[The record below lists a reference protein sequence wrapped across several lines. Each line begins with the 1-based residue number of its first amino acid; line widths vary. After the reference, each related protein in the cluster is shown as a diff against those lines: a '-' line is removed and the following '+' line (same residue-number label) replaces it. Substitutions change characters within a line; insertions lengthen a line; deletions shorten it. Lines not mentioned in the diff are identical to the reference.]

1 MMKME
6 ILNISNYLKLKSYTK
21 GLIVNIKINK
31 AYRVI
36 TLHVIYSCKFRNI
49 MHKSKK
55 YNGMS

>member
-1 MMKME
+1 M
-6 ILNISNYLKLKSYTK
+6 K

-31 AYRVI
+31 AYTVT

-49 MHKSKK
+49 THKSKK